1 MHMKLF
7 TRNKG
12 YEMTVSRETTGM
24 RCACTREMDLPFPCH
39 AHALRRPSR
48 PRPFSCAK
56 HARRRSQQTWLE
68 RDALAALT
76 PPRPA
81 RQHPSTAPNAAG
93 IRTQLSS
100 YQTAPTEYSGQRY
113 RRGRRLTAFRPPVAQ
128 DHAHF
133 CHEHAAAQQPGQ
145 DPRNTHKV
153 ATQASAAR
161 LGPAAAA
168 CTSLFAR
175 KNQELRGRTKSA
187 QIQDKRARAGAD
199 GRELRDTPLRLGD
212 PDK

>member
-1 MHMKLF
+1 VRAHGRWTCLSLATPTPCGGRLVLGHF
-7 TRNKG
+7 PAQNTRADGVSKHGWKG
-12 YEMTVSRETTGM
+12 TL
-24 RCACTREMDLPFPCH
+24 LPPSH
-39 AHALRRPSR
+39 RRGPPANTQAPPS
-48 PRPFSCAK
+48 
-56 HARRRSQQTWLE
+56 
-68 RDALAALT
+68 
-76 PPRPA
+76 
-81 RQHPSTAPNAAG
+81 PNAAG

-145 DPRNTHKV
+145 DPRNTPKV